1 MDVADR
7 GPRRTLCARQR
18 HLAERSGCLRRSRA
32 DAVEGAGHQG
42 RPRPDCAA
50 QAPDDEARPLCWDH
64 SRISDGLGELNLS
77 NDNNCIKTNVRNP
90 KPVKLSDKFK
100 EKAAAKGGS
109 LLQQARGDDP
119 LPCMSGKSI
128 TANRGTAVRGA
139 RPTRY
144 EGGICSAVYSKRFVS
159 GTAGVA
165 SLAEVDIHGTK
176 IKTRGAGGLAEREKA
191 RNAWTVDAQ
200 GDWHWMDGPAWFSSA
215 ITVAGRP
222 QWPTKQWNTDWTG
235 VRWSS
240 GDWSGTR
247 WSGTRWSG
255 TRWSADD
262 WQGTRWSGTRWS
274 EASWSGVRW
283 SGDKYQGTR
292 WSGTRWSGTRWSDA
306 IFRDHAWR

>member
-1 MDVADR
+1 M
-7 GPRRTLCARQR
+7 
-18 HLAERSGCLRRSRA
+18 
-32 DAVEGAGHQG
+32 
-42 RPRPDCAA
+42 
-50 QAPDDEARPLCWDH
+50 
-64 SRISDGLGELNLS
+64 
-77 NDNNCIKTNVRNP
+77 
-90 KPVKLSDKFK
+90 SDKFK

-159 GTAGVA
+159 GTAAVA